1 MREIILKGLIRQAK
15 GAELLCQ
22 LLHEEHA
29 LLRAGQPDQVAG
41 LEMSI
46 QELIRQLVREREYLT
61 GCLQDAGVANLAA
74 FLDGLGESERLV
86 FEAWRAR
93 IIVHE
98 QDSGRQATVNAD
110 LAMALW
116 KQSGALLG
124 HFQNQVA
131 PRERNTYTAKG
142 TWHDRT
148 ATAALVRGRL

>member
-1 MREIILKGLIRQAK
+1 MRETVLSGLIRQAN
-15 GAELLCQ
+15 GTELLCQ
-22 LLHEEHA
+22 LLREEYS
-29 LLRAGQPDQVAG
+29 LLRAGQPDLVAG

-61 GCLQDAGVANLAA
+61 GCLKAAGLANLTA
-74 FLDGLGESERLV
+74 FLDGLGESERAV
-86 FEAWRAR
+86 FETWRAR
-93 IIVHE
+93 TIAHE

-142 TWHDRT
+142 TWRDRT